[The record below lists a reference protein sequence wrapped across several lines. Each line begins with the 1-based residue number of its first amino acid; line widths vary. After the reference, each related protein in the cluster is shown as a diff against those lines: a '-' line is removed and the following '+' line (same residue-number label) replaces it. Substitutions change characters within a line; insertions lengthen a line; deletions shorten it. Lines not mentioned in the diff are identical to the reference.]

1 MSEPDA
7 APPAPLP
14 QLRMTRALSAI
25 PELVVPAGYRLRHF
39 TPGDAEAWA
48 ALLAEN
54 GGLGTWSAD
63 TAATFFAADSRMP
76 LEGAF
81 FLMRGD
87 EPVATAQL
95 HLKPDDPT
103 VPGPELGFVAVIPRH
118 QGCGLA
124 AVVSLAVLHYAA
136 SAGHQSIYLLTD
148 DYRLAAIRTYLKL
161 GFEPWLTDASHAARW
176 DAVRAVLDQYQVAA
190 RDKREEQ

>member
-1 MSEPDA
+1 
-7 APPAPLP
+7 
-14 QLRMTRALSAI
+14 MTRVLSAI
-25 PELVVPAGYRLRHF
+25 PELVVPASYRLRHF
-39 TPGDAEAWA
+39 KPGDVEAWA

-54 GGLGTWSAD
+54 GGFGTWSVD
-63 TAATFFAADSRMP
+63 TAATFFAADSRMR

-95 HLKPDDPT
+95 HLKPDDPS
-103 VPGPELGFVAVIPRH
+103 VPGPELGLVAVVPRF
-118 QGCGLA
+118 QGHGHA
-124 AVVSLAVLHYAA
+124 AVVSLAVMHYAA

-161 GFEPWLTDASHAARW
+161 GFVPWLTDASHAARW
-176 DAVRAVLDQYQVAA
+176 DAVRAVLDQHQVAA
-190 RDKREEQ
+190 RGRREEQ